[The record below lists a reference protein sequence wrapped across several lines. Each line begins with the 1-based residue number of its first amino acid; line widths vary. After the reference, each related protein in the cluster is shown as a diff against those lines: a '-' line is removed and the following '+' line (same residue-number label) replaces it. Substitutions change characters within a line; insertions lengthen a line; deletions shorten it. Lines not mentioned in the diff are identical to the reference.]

1 MGNILLHRVDHINMR
16 VHVCAVAYTPTQSA
30 KQIILIILQ
39 GWIILVV
46 LPIFDRVVTTDD
58 ILYIKTIE
66 CEMTM
71 HAYQQTPWKVT

>member
-39 GWIILVV
+39 GWIILFF
-46 LPIFDRVVTTDD
+46 L
-58 ILYIKTIE
+58 K
-66 CEMTM
+66 
-71 HAYQQTPWKVT
+71 HAWHVFH